1 MLDWVIDNY
10 NVSLKDALFDAGQMN
25 EALELKVENQ
35 EVSSIGVYLGC
46 MVWWNKSGLIHL
58 SEKYPECITIQDWES
73 IIMIILK
80 HHDYDSLWILNTK
93 GMKAAFNLISVAEGV
108 EKI

>member
-1 MLDWVIDNY
+1 MLDWVVDNY

-46 MVWWNKSGLIHL
+46 MV
-58 SEKYPECITIQDWES
+58 
-73 IIMIILK
+73 
-80 HHDYDSLWILNTK
+80 
-93 GMKAAFNLISVAEGV
+93 
-108 EKI
+108 